1 MTTTTTTNN
10 MNYEFVSDSSSS
22 SSSSNDEGYEEIDPE
37 HANIHIQDFIDQ
49 MNGVY
54 EFPHGMY
61 QDDDHNGEEFEV
73 DFDAEDE
80 EEKHISDQERKNIIN
95 GIHSF
100 KFEE

>member
-1 MTTTTTTNN
+1 
-10 MNYEFVSDSSSS
+10 
-22 SSSSNDEGYEEIDPE
+22 
-37 HANIHIQDFIDQ
+37 

-61 QDDDHNGEEFEV
+61 QEGDDDHNEEFEV